1 MKFSADNHICE
12 PADAWQ
18 TRMSS
23 RMRDRAPRYERE
35 GENIVG
41 YVDGEVRQ
49 VINARAFGA
58 DLLPEDAYDVE
69 ARLQVLAQDG
79 LWGEALLGNLGGVVV
94 MSIEEPEF
102 ALACAKA
109 YNDYLA
115 ESFGPYRDRIV
126 GHAYIPTTI
135 DPRLA
140 VAEIERCHEM
150 GLRSIIVPL
159 WPAEPYY
166 LRKFDPIWEAA
177 AALHMPV
184 TMHAHTGRWFRK
196 LIWNDLPEPQVVN
209 ASGVDDDR
217 DRIALVTAGGGI
229 SMPQQGYQ
237 ALQVAGWFIG
247 SGAFET
253 NPDLHLVFLEC
264 GSAWLASA
272 GQWYDEI
279 WTPVP
284 GADRI
289 DPALAAISGVGWP
302 YENRPSDYLRR
313 QVHTT
318 FQDETAAVANRHK
331 IGLDSLMWG
340 ADVPHPEG
348 TWPRSQEITGELFRG
363 VPEAEVDAITGGNFA
378 KLFGLT
384 VPA

>member
-1 MKFSADNHICE
+1 MMFSADNHICE
-12 PADAWQ
+12 PVDAWQ
-18 TRMSS
+18 KRMSS
-23 RMRDRAPRYERE
+23 KMQDRAPRYARD

-41 YVDGEVRQ
+41 YIDGEVRQ
-49 VINARAFGA
+49 VINAKAFGA
-58 DLLPEDAYDVE
+58 DLLPEDANDVE
-69 ARLQVLAQDG
+69 ARLQVLERDG
-79 LWGEALLGNLGGVVV
+79 LWGEALLGNLSGVVV

-102 ALACAKA
+102 ALECARA

-115 ESFGPYRDRIV
+115 ESFGPYRDRVV
-126 GHAYIPTTI
+126 GHAYSPTCI

-140 VAEIERCHEM
+140 VAEIERAASI

-177 AALHMPV
+177 AAHNMPV

-196 LIWNDLPEPQVVN
+196 LIWNDLPEPIIVN

-247 SGAFET
+247 SGALERHP
-253 NPDLHLVFLEC
+253 NLQLVFLEC
-264 GSAWLASA
+264 GSAWLMSA
-272 GQWYDEI
+272 GQWFDEV

-284 GADRI
+284 GMDRI
-289 DPALAAISGVGWP
+289 DGPLASISGAGWP
-302 YENRPSDYLRR
+302 YEKRPSEYLRR

-318 FQDETAAVANRHK
+318 FQDETAAIANRHK
-331 IGLDSLMWG
+331 IGLDALMWG

-348 TWPRSQEITGELFRG
+348 TWPRSKSITTELFRG
-363 VPEAEVDAITGGNFA
+363 VPDDEVQAITGGTFA